1 MVVGVLHLSLAI
13 PEAASLKDK
22 RRVLKS
28 LKDRLAHRHNIS
40 VAEVGDLDDHRRST
54 MAVALVSN
62 DRRFTESCLA
72 KIANEVRT
80 NRGVVVIDSDIEL
93 W

>member
-22 RRVLKS
+22 RRVVKS
-28 LKDRLAHRHNIS
+28 LKDRLANRHNIS
-40 VAEVGDLDDHRRST
+40 IAEVGHLDDHRQASLAIA
-54 MAVALVSN
+54 MVSN

-80 NRGVVVIDSDIEL
+80 CRGAVVIDSDIEL